1 MMTPTNSVGFESADV
16 TRFLVVAAGGA
27 AGAVARYGVTL
38 FVATFWKRDFPLATL
53 LINVSGSFILGFFAT
68 MAAERAA
75 IDPMWRLLIAT
86 GFIGAYTTFSTFE
99 YETERL
105 AASGALAW
113 GIVNILTSVIAGF
126 IAVRLGVI
134 LARH

>member
-1 MMTPTNSVGFESADV
+1 M

-68 MAAERAA
+68 VAAERAG
-75 IDPMWRLLIAT
+75 IDPVWRLLIAT
-86 GFIGAYTTFSTFE
+86 GFVGAYTTFSTFE

-105 AASGALAW
+105 AANGALAW

-126 IAVRLGVI
+126 IAVRLGIV
-134 LARH
+134 LARR

>member
-1 MMTPTNSVGFESADV
+1 MS
-16 TRFLVVAAGGA
+16 RFLVVAAGGA

-38 FVATFWKRDFPLATL
+38 AVAIFWRRDFPLATF

-68 MAAERAA
+68 LAAERAA
-75 IDPMWRLLIAT
+75 IDPLWRLLVAT
-86 GFIGAYTTFSTFE
+86 GFVGAYTTFSTFE

-105 AASGALAW
+105 TESGALTL
-113 GIVNILTSVIAGF
+113 GIVNILTSVLAGF

-134 LARH
+134 LARR

>member
-1 MMTPTNSVGFESADV
+1 M
-16 TRFLVVAAGGA
+16 TRFLIVAAGGA

-68 MAAERAA
+68 MAAERTA
-75 IDPMWRLLIAT
+75 IDPLWRLLIAT
-86 GFIGAYTTFSTFE
+86 GFVGAYTTFSTFE

-105 AASGALAW
+105 AASGAVMW

-126 IAVRLGVI
+126 IAVRLGVVVG
-134 LARH
+134 RR

>member
-1 MMTPTNSVGFESADV
+1 M
-16 TRFLVVAAGGA
+16 
-27 AGAVARYGVTL
+27 ARYGVTL
-38 FVATFWKRDFPLATL
+38 FVAAFWKRDFPMATL

-75 IDPMWRLLIAT
+75 IDPLWRLLIAT
-86 GFIGAYTTFSTFE
+86 GFVGAYTTFSTFD
-99 YETERL
+99 YKTQPPTE
-105 AASGALAW
+105 SGALSW

-134 LARH
+134 LARR

>member
-1 MMTPTNSVGFESADV
+1 VS
-16 TRFLVVAAGGA
+16 RFLVVAAGGA

-38 FVATFWKRDFPLATL
+38 AVGIFWRRDFPLATF

-68 MAAERAA
+68 LAAERAA
-75 IDPMWRLLIAT
+75 IDPLWRLLVAT
-86 GFIGAYTTFSTFE
+86 GFVGAYTTFSTFE

-105 AASGALAW
+105 TESGALTW
-113 GIVNILTSVIAGF
+113 GIVNILTSVLAGF

-134 LARH
+134 LARR

>member
-1 MMTPTNSVGFESADV
+1 MMTPTNSVGLESADV

-86 GFIGAYTTFSTFE
+86 GFVGAYTTFSTFE